1 MTKKAG
7 ILAVAAAFLM
17 LTAVPMQAV
26 DRDDKC
32 EHKVHKAEMSLQKAI
47 SKHGEHSRQADK
59 RRHQLEE
66 TRERCGR
73 H

>member
-7 ILAVAAAFLM
+7 ILAAAAAFLV
-17 LTAVPMQAV
+17 LTAVPMQA
-26 DRDDKC
+26 RDHEDKC
-32 EHKVHKAEMSLQKAI
+32 EHRMHKAELSLQKAI

-66 TRERCGR
+66 TREHCGR